1 MIFIR
6 LYFAILKYMNKLFL
20 YICIIG
26 SVKQLQECRRDWLG
40 NSKQQVNILPSRKR
54 DSGAVV
60 TYILDTKT
68 AFDWLDYYIQDQI
81 DVKPKAALR
90 CVSQLYIS
98 KFSCIL
104 YNCQLAS

>member
-40 NSKQQVNILPSRKR
+40 NSKQQVNILPSRNR

-60 TYILDTKT
+60 SIGVQGVQTRLKRNVR
-68 AFDWLDYYIQDQI
+68 FE
-81 DVKPKAALR
+81 
-90 CVSQLYIS
+90 S
-98 KFSCIL
+98 K
-104 YNCQLAS
+104 